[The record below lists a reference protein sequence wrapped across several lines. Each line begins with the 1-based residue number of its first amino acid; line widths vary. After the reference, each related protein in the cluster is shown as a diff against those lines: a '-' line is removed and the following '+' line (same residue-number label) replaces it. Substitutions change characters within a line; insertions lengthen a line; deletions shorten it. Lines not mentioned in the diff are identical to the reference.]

1 MNTMRALLDECL
13 PRPLHRYFK
22 NAGMDVLSVHEMGW
36 DGILNGELLN
46 LMIANG
52 FEVLI
57 TIDKNLQHQQNL
69 SDAKIA
75 LITIKASSNKIKDL
89 KPAMPRVLNALIG
102 IAPGQRIVIEA

>member
-1 MNTMRALLDECL
+1 MNVYLGLFIVISRMQEWMSFLCMRWD
-13 PRPLHRYFK
+13 
-22 NAGMDVLSVHEMGW
+22 G